1 MKALSLMTLP
11 LLLITTGC
19 GEITIGPRAER
30 DAYWE
35 KLGTPAKVI
44 DDTKIEVIV
53 KDATGKEVPAKV
65 NPSGMMILDAPTYEL
80 YSEAWKKQAAAAREM
95 VDGDVKPEVKK

>member
-1 MKALSLMTLP
+1 MKVLRPTVLL

-30 DAYWE
+30 EVYWE
-35 KLGTPAKVI
+35 RLGTPAKIVS
-44 DDTKIEVIV
+44 DTKIEVIV
-53 KDATGKEVPAKV
+53 KDATGREHPAKV

-80 YSEAWKKQAAAAREM
+80 YHEAWVEKKKE
-95 VDGDVKPEVKK
+95 